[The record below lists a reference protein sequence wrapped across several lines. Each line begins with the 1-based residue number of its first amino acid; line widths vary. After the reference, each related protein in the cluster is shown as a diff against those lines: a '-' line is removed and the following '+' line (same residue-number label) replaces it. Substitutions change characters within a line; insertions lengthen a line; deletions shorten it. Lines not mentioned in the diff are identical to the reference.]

1 MKPRNYNTGTPK
13 LRYTQIVHCTLWEES
28 KQTQC
33 PTPEVGYNTC
43 DFWLSGLNGKYNRNI
58 FLFNP
63 LSPFPSKMMR
73 CPWILC
79 FDLLPLQYTDLTH
92 EIWRFQ
98 VCVFLEKTICVVTT
112 ANALQYYFT
121 VVFLFHIFLVLTVAK
136 YFKTSIKI
144 NLIASSC
151 FRSRILRTKELLTSG
166 LSRELLTS
174 GLSRTEPYNLETV
187 FYPY

>member
-1 MKPRNYNTGTPK
+1 MPPQKLANT
-13 LRYTQIVHCTLWEES
+13 Y
-28 KQTQC
+28 
-33 PTPEVGYNTC
+33 

-63 LSPFPSKMMR
+63 LGPFPSKMMR

-92 EIWRFQ
+92 EIWRFL
-98 VCVFLEKTICVVTT
+98 VCVFLEKNYLRCNNR
-112 ANALQYYFT
+112 NALQYYFT
-121 VVFLFHIFLVLTVAK
+121 VKIK
-136 YFKTSIKI
+136 IKI

-174 GLSRTEPYNLETV
+174 RLSRPEPYNLETV
-187 FYPY
+187 FILINLQKLF